1 LPLVLFG
8 PNGYGRRQGLIA
20 LPSNIATAAAPLIVG
35 LSLDFAGPA
44 AVLLMTMAL
53 AIAATLALLMLR
65 APQAPPRAPM

>member
-1 LPLVLFG
+1 
-8 PNGYGRRQGLIA
+8 LIA